1 MLQLRLTVV
10 RCLKSIV
17 CLNDEFYHRY
27 LISENLYAP
36 VMDLLRENLHED
48 NLANSSI
55 LDFFKIVSSQC
66 MQALELKASDKRNFI
81 MLNKHLVKNYRD
93 ILLEV
98 DYVPFTKDMI
108 RMYDEG
114 EGQLHES
121 VTESTSMVYAKEG
134 KRTFSETLE
143 TTKELIDP
151 VTGPSVLCGSRFLC
165 TAGTGVFGVV
175 FGRRRRLLEHAGARR
190 RCAAQGS
197 SAFGR
202 GG

>member
-1 MLQLRLTVV
+1 
-10 RCLKSIV
+10 
-17 CLNDEFYHRY
+17 
-27 LISENLYAP
+27 
-36 VMDLLRENLHED
+36 
-48 NLANSSI
+48 
-55 LDFFKIVSSQC
+55 
-66 MQALELKASDKRNFI
+66 

-143 TTKELIDP
+143 TTKVSTSEETTTFKKAMEKITSAP
-151 VTGPSVLCGSRFLC
+151 PPSFIKEDVL
-165 TAGTGVFGVV
+165 GTEF
-175 FGRRRRLLEHAGARR
+175 
-190 RCAAQGS
+190 
-197 SAFGR
+197 
-202 GG
+202 